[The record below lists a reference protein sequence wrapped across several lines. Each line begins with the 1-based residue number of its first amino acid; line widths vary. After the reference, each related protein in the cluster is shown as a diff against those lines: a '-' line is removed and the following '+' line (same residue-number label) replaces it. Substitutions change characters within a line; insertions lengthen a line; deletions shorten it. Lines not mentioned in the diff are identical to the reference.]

1 MLWYSSAFPVSLSTS
16 DRSALQTFY
25 QQSFVRE
32 LLTQHWGDVDKTH
45 LSVEQ
50 VFGEMYYSCPAG
62 PDEQEAGCLKKKKTH
77 PLTAN
82 DFIFSPTCEEHAVT
96 SVFFFLF
103 N

>member
-50 VFGEMYYSCPAG
+50 VFGGMYYSCPAG
-62 PDEQEAGCLKKKKTH
+62 PDEQEAGCYKKKKTH